1 MIELMPTITYHR
13 VNVFTNRPF
22 GGNPLAVFP
31 DADGMP
37 ADLMQTLAREVNL
50 SQSTFVQRATAIGA
64 NVRVRIFTSSEEMP
78 MAGHPTLGTHY
89 LLARLG
95 RYELTEPV
103 TRVFQ
108 EIGAGILPVD
118 LLVRAGQVQ
127 KVVMTTAQPVFYEP
141 ITDPGPLPE
150 ALGIPESDFFTAP
163 EMPIQMV
170 STGLK
175 QVMVPL
181 RSLKALRRIS
191 PRMELVRAAAE
202 VFGSKMFYAFT
213 RETLD
218 PLSTTHSRLIM
229 PDLVGEDP
237 STGSASGNLG
247 AYLVH
252 HKLVPIEPVVRISN
266 EQGHEVGRPS
276 RIEVDVETDY
286 EGISAVKVGG
296 PVVWIGQGTLDW

>member
-1 MIELMPTITYHR
+1 MPTIAYHR

-37 ADLMQTLAREVNL
+37 ADIMQTLAREMNL
-50 SQSTFVQRATAIGA
+50 SESTFVQRATAIGA
-64 NVRVRIFTSSEEMP
+64 NVRVRIFTSTEELP

-118 LLVRAGQVQ
+118 LMVRGGIVQ
-127 KVVMTTAQPVFYEP
+127 KVVMTQPSPVFYEP

-150 ALGIPESDFFTAP
+150 AFGIPESDFFTP
-163 EMPIQMV
+163 DLPIQMI

-175 QVMVPL
+175 QVIVPL
-181 RSLKALRRIS
+181 RSMKAIRRLN
-191 PRMELVRAAAE
+191 PRMDLIRAAGE
-202 VFGSKMFYAFT
+202 VFGSRMFYFYT

-218 PLSTTHSRLIM
+218 PMSTTHSRLIT
-229 PDLVGEDP
+229 PDLAGEDAA
-237 STGSASGNLG
+237 TGSASGCLG
-247 AYLVH
+247 AYLVQ
-252 HKLVPIEPVVRISN
+252 HKLVPQESVVRIIN

-276 RIEVDVETDY
+276 RIEIDVETGY
-286 EGISAVKVGG
+286 EGIGDIRVGG
-296 PVVWIGQGTLDW
+296 PVVWLGQGTIDW